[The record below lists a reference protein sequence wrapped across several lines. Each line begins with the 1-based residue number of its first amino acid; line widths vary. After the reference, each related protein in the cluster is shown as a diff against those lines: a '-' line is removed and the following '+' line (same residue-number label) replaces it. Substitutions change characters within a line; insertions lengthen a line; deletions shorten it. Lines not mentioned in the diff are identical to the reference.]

1 MTRTHSQEATRPTA
15 TPQCA
20 TLDMGTGHL
29 IDIETLLSAA
39 LRALEAY
46 GLAPQQP
53 AETRFDGLEIDA
65 GPIGL
70 AMRIDDGSENNDGSA
85 RLYLHVENIRR
96 SETLHPRADTAILA
110 EILSILIEDGL
121 SGQIAWGKEGIGFDT
136 LRFAEVFTPI
146 RHNNGIERH
155 ITPRRPARIALD
167 DHADEMI
174 FAVPSAPAPTIDTPD
189 LREIFRDAMDEDE
202 VRTPSDLS
210 RAANLTAT
218 ASLTVMNPM
227 VGLPVAAY
235 QALKGQ
241 DIRISA
247 HAFTLTAIYTGL
259 APTMVSYLSVL

>member
-15 TPQCA
+15 TPQSA
-20 TLDMGTGHL
+20 TLDMDTGHL

-39 LRALEAY
+39 LRALQAY
-46 GLAPQQP
+46 GLTPQQP

-70 AMRIDDGSENNDGSA
+70 AMRIDDGSEDNEGSA
-85 RLYLHVENIRR
+85 RLFLHVENIRR

-121 SGQIAWGKEGIGFDT
+121 SGQIAWGKEGICFDT

-146 RHNNGIERH
+146 RHNSSTERH

-174 FAVPSAPAPTIDTPD
+174 FAVPSGPAIDTPD

-202 VRTPSDLS
+202 VKTPSDLS

-218 ASLTVMNPM
+218 ASLTVMNPI